1 MSSQSQDQQLRVG
14 TEANSQT
21 LDELRRGQQ
30 RNLLSSPS
38 HPQHDLF
45 SQVRVCLDRHE
56 AARQFSPGERDNLA
70 GALLLEA
77 TRERQRVDGVAFS
90 QDGKRAFAV
99 EGEADSPS
107 RRLSYVD
114 TDRAVQQSLQRSS
127 EEFAQAVR
135 EHDVRD
141 QQRQQERER
150 DRQRERENPER
161 DGEQRQSAAARSLM
175 RDRD

>member
-1 MSSQSQDQQLRVG
+1 MNSQSQDQQLRVG

-21 LDELRRGQQ
+21 LDELRRAQQ

-114 TDRAVQQSLQRSS
+114 TERAVQQSLQRSS
-127 EEFAQAVR
+127 EEFAQTVR
-135 EHDVRD
+135 E
-141 QQRQQERER
+141 QQRQHERER
-150 DRQRERENPER
+150 ERQRERENPER